1 MTNYYECTKTAN
13 LFICEPNKG
22 MLIDDQPHQ
31 ISLHRRATTTYVHGM
46 FLLHATV
53 SSMSP
58 RPKTLLILT
67 FPVLSFTN
75 ATQTVSRVVSPREYA
90 TQTHLQHL
98 AIVFSLPNYVFQ
110 PGKMAEQ
117 PVQCTDC
124 PKLLTPQKTW
134 SDRNGNQGRLHVS
147 VSILCAPFFHR
158 LFLSF
163 SVQRNQEMTTHPV
176 LLFC

>member
-75 ATQTVSRVVSPREYA
+75 TTQTVSRVVSPREYA

-134 SDRNGNQGRLHVS
+134 SDRNGNQGRLQ
-147 VSILCAPFFHR
+147 PR
-158 LFLSF
+158 
-163 SVQRNQEMTTHPV
+163 RG
-176 LLFC
+176 